1 MSRPVPECGTIAAYA
16 RHMRRR
22 EPADRACK
30 DIHAARMRDYRA
42 SLRNGQVR
50 TVPALGVKRRI
61 QALMAMGFTSA
72 HIARELDVP
81 DNLVRHWYREGKTVY
96 VATYEKV
103 AALFERLEST
113 VGPSKL
119 AAMRARK
126 KGWPTSIA
134 WELDTI
140 DDPCAHPNL
149 TGYDEE
155 TVRALIEGF
164 QPKYEKRDLAE
175 AIRRTSYLT
184 KAEQAQLFGLDWR
197 TIDLCRNGLEAA

>member
-1 MSRPVPECGTIAAYA
+1 MNHPLPECGTIAAYA

-22 EPADRACK
+22 EPVDRACK

-42 SLRNGQVR
+42 SIRNGEVR

-103 AALFERLEST
+103 AALFERLEAT
-113 VGPSKL
+113 VGPSQL
-119 AAMRARK
+119 SAARARK

-134 WELDTI
+134 WDLETI
-140 DDPCAHPNL
+140 DDPDAQPNL

-164 QPKYEKRDLAE
+164 QPEFEPQDLEE
-175 AIRRTSYLT
+175 AIRRTSYFSI
-184 KAEQAQLFGLDWR
+184 AEQCRLFGVDRHLVCER
-197 TIDLCRNGLEAA
+197 RKRMEAA